1 MDVAGVNKIFCGTSH
16 DVKIFSK
23 VAGSV
28 ASYPSCMDALL
39 VIIIHSL
46 YRLTYSLMKSSLV
59 LVM

>member
-46 YRLTYSLMKSSLV
+46 YRLTYSLM
-59 LVM
+59 